1 MYKISLIL
9 VLLSFLGCQNNDIL
23 SETSSNNFI
32 LSSDNGILD
41 LSEFELEQQKIDK
54 FLADE
59 AMNLAR
65 ENRTISSVQN
75 LKDISFSK
83 INIAIFARNS
93 KNKKGEKLYNR
104 LKKTSGNDNCKNFP
118 NLDQAQRF
126 FLIKG
131 GPKNDFWFLDP
142 DGDGFACDWNPNF
155 YRKIKINY

>member
-1 MYKISLIL
+1 MYKITLIL
-9 VLLSFLGCQNNDIL
+9 VLIFFANCQNNDF
-23 SETSSNNFI
+23 SSKKSSKSFT

-59 AMNLAR
+59 AMNIAR
-65 ENRTISSVQN
+65 ENRIISRVKD

-83 INIAIFARNS
+83 INIAIFARNT
-93 KNKKGEKLYNR
+93 KNERGEKLFNR
-104 LKKTSGNDNCKNFP
+104 LKKTNTNDNCKNFL
-118 NLDQAQRF
+118 NSDQAQRF

-131 GPKNDFWFLDP
+131 GPKNDFWFLDQ
-142 DGDGFACDWNPNF
+142 DGDGFACDWNPDF